1 MTMRNLRLF
10 GVLMLAFLLASD
22 AFSQQAKKRDLLSFE
37 AFEAKLN
44 AAGKQAQILDARL
57 PEEFTQNHL
66 DGAISFS
73 IVDKADFEKQI
84 AKLSK
89 DKPTFIY
96 SIGNGRSGILAQDL
110 RNAGFSDVTEIPG
123 GLSKWIGLGKPV
135 ISTTGKGLSL
145 DDYTASLKSDKLV
158 LVDFG
163 SRYCPG
169 CKKLDPT
176 IDSIKT
182 EQASNVKVIKIE
194 AYENKSLV
202 KELGVIGLPTLIL
215 YRNNEVVWQKKG
227 SATKAE
233 IEKAL
238 KGQTL

>member
-1 MTMRNLRLF
+1 MKNR
-10 GVLMLAFLLASD
+10 GLLAVLIALLLTAN
-22 AFSQQAKKRDLLSFE
+22 AFAQQAKKRDLLSFE
-37 AFEAKLN
+37 DFETKLKS
-44 AAGKQAQILDARL
+44 AGKDAQILDARL
-57 PEEFTQNHL
+57 PEEFQQNHL
-66 DGAISFS
+66 EGAVSFS
-73 IVDKADFEKQI
+73 IANKEDFDKQS

-96 SIGNGRSGILAQDL
+96 SIGNGRSGVLAADL
-110 RNAGFSDVTEIPG
+110 RKAGFKDVTEIPG
-123 GLSKWIGLGKPV
+123 GLSKWIGLGRPV

-145 DDYTASLKSDKLV
+145 DEYTASLKSDKLV

-215 YRNNEVVWQKKG
+215 YKNNQIVWQKKG
-227 SATKAE
+227 GASKAE
-233 IEKAL
+233 IEKVL
-238 KGQTL
+238 TGQTL

>member
-1 MTMRNLRLF
+1 MKTLRLLTTF
-10 GVLMLAFLLASD
+10 IALICISNAFA
-22 AFSQQAKKRDLLSFE
+22 QQTKKRELLSFE
-37 AFEAKLN
+37 AFEAKLK
-44 AAGKQAQILDARL
+44 AAGKDAQILDARL
-57 PEEFTQNHL
+57 PEEYKQNHL
-66 DGAISFS
+66 EGAVSFS
-73 IVDKADFEKQI
+73 IADKADFEKQS
-84 AKLSK
+84 ARFSK
-89 DKPTFIY
+89 NKPTFIY
-96 SIGNGRSGILAQDL
+96 SIGNGRSGVLAADL
-110 RNAGFSDVTEIPG
+110 RAAGFQDVTEIPG
-123 GLSKWIGLGKPV
+123 GLSKWIGLGRPV

-145 DDYTASLKSDKLV
+145 DEYTASLKSDKLV

-194 AYENKSLV
+194 ACENKSLV

-215 YRNNEVVWQKKG
+215 YKNNQIVWQKKG
-227 SATKAE
+227 SASKAE

-238 KGQTL
+238 QGQAL